1 MKARDEEW
9 HPGPGPDF
17 GPPPPPGKEMPIEEQ
32 EAPKDE
38 PMSFRL
44 MRRIEYTGR
53 IHHMAFRSILQ
64 EDGLPPAQASALR
77 FIIRTPGMSQREL
90 ADQLHIQRATVT
102 VMLQKMERA
111 GYVDR
116 RPDPMDQR
124 ISRIYPTEMAIAQDE
139 EGKRSI
145 DGYFADVLQ
154 GFSTE
159 EQQLMD
165 NMLTRLG
172 ANIRGILEA
181 TPDRQSKE

>member
-1 MKARDEEW
+1 MGTRTGFRAAPAPRKEKCPLRSKT
-9 HPGPGPDF
+9 
-17 GPPPPPGKEMPIEEQ
+17 PPE
-32 EAPKDE
+32 DE

-53 IHHMAFRSILQ
+53 IHHMAFRSILR

-77 FIIRTPGMSQREL
+77 FIIRFPGMSQREL
-90 ADQLHIQRATVT
+90 ADRLHIQRATVT

-124 ISRIYPTEMAIAQDE
+124 IFRIYPTEMAVQQDE

-145 DGYFADVLQ
+145 DGYFADVFR
-154 GFSTE
+154 GFSSE
-159 EQQLMD
+159 EQQVMD
-165 NMLTRLG
+165 DMLSRLG
-172 ANIRGILEA
+172 ANLRGIIEA
-181 TPDRQSKE
+181 TPDSQSKE

>member
-1 MKARDEEW
+1 MKSRDEEW
-9 HPGPGPDF
+9 GPGPDF

-32 EAPKDE
+32 TPPEDE

-53 IHHMAFRSILQ
+53 IHHMAFRSILR

-77 FIIRTPGMSQREL
+77 FIIRFPGMSQREL
-90 ADQLHIQRATVT
+90 ADRLHIQRATVT

-124 ISRIYPTEMAIAQDE
+124 IFRIYTTEMAVRQDE

-145 DGYFADVLQ
+145 DGYFADVFR
-154 GFSTE
+154 GFSSE
-159 EQQLMD
+159 EQQVMD
-165 NMLTRLG
+165 DMLSRLG
-172 ANIRGILEA
+172 ANLRGIIEA
-181 TPDRQSKE
+181 TPDSQSKE

>member
-1 MKARDEEW
+1 MKSRDAEW
-9 HPGPGPDF
+9 GPGPDF

-32 EAPKDE
+32 TPPEDE

-53 IHHMAFRSILQ
+53 LHHMAFRSILQ

-77 FIIRTPGMSQREL
+77 FIIRFREL
-90 ADQLHIQRATVT
+90 ADRLHIQRATVT

-124 ISRIYPTEMAIAQDE
+124 ISRIYPTEMAVRQDE

-145 DGYFADVLQ
+145 DGYFTDVFQ
-154 GFSTE
+154 GFSPE
-159 EQQLMD
+159 EQQVMD
-165 NMLTRLG
+165 DMLSRLG
-172 ANIRGILEA
+172 ANIRAILEA
-181 TPDRQSKE
+181 APDSQSKE